1 MTALDEV
8 LEEFHTD
15 LERAE
20 HLLGLIKA
28 FRAFAAANPP
38 DEIASGAVHW
48 PEAVELRASAAALR
62 TDLPVLSGSLLLYIC
77 GRFEFFI
84 REVVTSLADDLTG
97 RAATFNDL
105 PARVQEELRAR
116 TLDVAQSPAK
126 YGYTK
131 DAADQLLF
139 DLTKILVEPTSPMVG
154 LSSRVLSITESNMH
168 SRAVADVLKR
178 VNISDLWNELG
189 KQAPLKVL
197 FSDGAERQCTVAV
210 TSRLDLIM
218 QERNGVAH
226 PTAST
231 TFPDPDQVLDSV
243 EFFRVLSRVMV
254 DVVKVPR

>member
-8 LEEFHTD
+8 LDEFHSD

-20 HLLGLIKA
+20 HLLGLIKD
-28 FRAFAAANPP
+28 FRAFAAADPP
-38 DEIASGAVHW
+38 DEITSGAVSW
-48 PEAVELRASAAALR
+48 PEAVELRATAASLR

-84 REVVTSLADDLTG
+84 REVVTSIADELTSQV
-97 RAATFNDL
+97 ATFTDL
-105 PARVQEELRAR
+105 PTKVQDELRAR
-116 TLDVAQSPAK
+116 TLDVAQSPGK
-126 YGYTK
+126 YGYSK
-131 DAADQLLF
+131 GAADQLLL
-139 DLTKILVEPTSPMVG
+139 DLAKILVVPTTPMAG

-168 SRAVADVLKR
+168 SRAVVEIFKR

-197 FSDGAERQCTVAV
+197 FSEGAERQCTVAV
-210 TSRLDLIM
+210 TSLLDLIM

-231 TFPDPDQVLDSV
+231 TFPDPDQVLEAV